1 MNPVSRS
8 VPNGKGY
15 NRNKL
20 KQRDRKCGRE
30 SYGNDTLPHIFY
42 RMCYGLD
49 LCGKL
54 TTTR

>member
-42 RMCYGLD
+42 HMFYGLD